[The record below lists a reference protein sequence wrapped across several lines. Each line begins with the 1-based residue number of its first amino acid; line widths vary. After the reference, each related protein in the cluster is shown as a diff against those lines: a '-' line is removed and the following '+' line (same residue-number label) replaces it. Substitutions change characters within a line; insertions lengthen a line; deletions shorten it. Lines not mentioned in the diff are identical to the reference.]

1 MIKKWP
7 ESGQKVAKKKRQK
20 RDLES
25 GENAQNGK
33 KKQPKNVNKR
43 SIHGQKTVKKRPKN
57 DQIVA

>member
-7 ESGQKVAKKKRQK
+7 ESGQKVAKKRQK

-33 KKQPKNVNKR
+33 K
-43 SIHGQKTVKKRPKN
+43 TAKKR
-57 DQIVA
+57 Q